1 MRMIDRLWSTAQCR
15 ITQRMVVAGQVLLSN
30 RILVPPSG
38 LSYEPTQ
45 DTFAS
50 DSGIFAGHSWLA
62 WPIFHAD
69 KERVSADVGKK
80 DDPMVSWTHVLDS
93 KTYSGP
99 IVSYVPEFFTRRW
112 KQWCKM
118 RSHEDQNF
126 GWQYDAKTGSARCSC
141 LLSLTVVLAG
151 SGQCLNPSI
160 YNTFGYSA
168 ADYQPSM
175 VCTPPRAHK
184 LCFSS

>member
-1 MRMIDRLWSTAQCR
+1 MLLTVLFACTHEAALYGTGSFLQESDESVMRIIDRLWSTAQCR
-15 ITQRMVVAGQVLLSN
+15 IAQRMVVGGQVLLSN

-50 DSGIFAGHSWLA
+50 DSGIFVGHSWLA

-69 KERVSADVGKK
+69 KERVSTDVGKK

-112 KQWCKM
+112 KQWCEM
-118 RSHEDQNF
+118 RSQRRPE
-126 GWQYDAKTGSARCSC
+126 SR
-141 LLSLTVVLAG
+141 LAIRR
-151 SGQCLNPSI
+151 Q
-160 YNTFGYSA
+160 
-168 ADYQPSM
+168 DW
-175 VCTPPRAHK
+175 
-184 LCFSS
+184 